1 MAKFFRK
8 KKFLTILV
16 VLVCISIAFISCNRG
31 KKEENKNKDLVMQV
45 EIKDNHSL
53 SILRAIIDEYKKEN
67 KDVNIIINSSL
78 GESIMNDG
86 DKQEGDI
93 IFTSRNKMIEMQN
106 KGLLQD
112 VQSYHDKI
120 KLNEKYYKVV
130 SSYGRYL
137 DKSYGISLIPYTLE
151 IAYNKDALKKY
162 NVNPPKTLGE
172 AYEVMK
178 KVNKESIKIPVLVTE
193 DVDVNNVIAALIA
206 GNTSNMYD
214 IDNIYNSS
222 KGKYLEKKEIQNMFN
237 YLDSL
242 AKQGVVTQGT
252 FEMGNK
258 ASINKLTE
266 GEIPML
272 ITISYYMKELEKK
285 NIGLVTSYA
294 QSASIKEN
302 VPVIVNSLLC
312 IPLKSKNANE
322 VGKFIEFVYGKKMQE
337 KLAKQGF
344 VTGNKEANKVF
355 KENSAL
361 VVKHLEESNENSI
374 LFMYNLPE
382 KIQKGFS
389 NKVKSVLNKKHTGNE
404 WNQLIEEAG

>member
-1 MAKFFRK
+1 MANFFRK
-8 KKFLTILV
+8 KKFLITLIL
-16 VLVCISIAFISCNRG
+16 LVCISIAFISCNKG
-31 KKEENKNKDLVMQV
+31 KNGDNKNKDLVMQV

-53 SILRAIIDEYKKEN
+53 SILRAIVDEYKKEN

-78 GESIMNDG
+78 GESVMNDG

-93 IFTSRNKMIEMQN
+93 IVTSRNKMIEMQN
-106 KGLLQD
+106 KGLLED
-112 VQSYHDKI
+112 MQSYYDKL
-120 KLNEKYYKVV
+120 KLDEKYYKVV
-130 SSYGRYL
+130 GSYGRYL
-137 DKSYGISLIPYTLE
+137 NKAYGMSLIPYTLE
-151 IAYNKDALKKY
+151 IAYNKDVLKKY
-162 NVNPPKTLGE
+162 NVSPPKTLGE
-172 AYEVMK
+172 TYEIMK
-178 KVNKESIKIPVLVTE
+178 KVNENSIKIPVVVTE
-193 DVDVNNVIAALIA
+193 DADVNNVIAALIA

-222 KGKYLEKKEIQNMFN
+222 KEKYLEKKEVQNIFD

-242 AKQGVVTQGT
+242 SKQGIINQGT
-252 FEMGNK
+252 FEIGNK

-272 ITISYYMKELEKK
+272 ITISYYMKELEKE

-312 IPLKSKNANE
+312 IPLKSKNPVEA
-322 VGKFIEFVYGKKMQE
+322 GKFIEFLYGKKMQE

-344 VTGNKEANKVF
+344 LTGNKEANKIF
-355 KENSAL
+355 IGNSAL

-374 LFMYNLPE
+374 LFMCNLPE

-389 NKVKSVLNKKHTGNE
+389 NKVKGVLNKKHTGNE
-404 WNQLIEEAG
+404 WKELIEEAG